1 MFSMS
6 PLVLRKYIP
15 AFSTTFD
22 DVDND
27 EYQYQQDFNDEGKV
41 GSELDKG
48 GNVSSQLSVPV
59 KIEA

>member
-1 MFSMS
+1 MFNMS
-6 PLVLRKYIP
+6 PSVLPEYIP
-15 AFSTTFD
+15 AFSPTFD
-22 DVDND
+22 HLDND

-48 GNVSSQLSVPV
+48 GNVSSQLSV